1 MYLNC
6 EEQIHIC
13 IVRLA
18 SHAKFV
24 LLNRLKIA
32 VLSFYAIRIIYTQYM
47 WLAEL
52 YWHKCN
58 SYNDALVGGTVYFI
72 WADSIKC
79 RVRVLQSMWMC
90 MCMDFVALRAEG

>member
-47 WLAEL
+47 
-52 YWHKCN
+52 
-58 SYNDALVGGTVYFI
+58 
-72 WADSIKC
+72 
-79 RVRVLQSMWMC
+79 
-90 MCMDFVALRAEG
+90 